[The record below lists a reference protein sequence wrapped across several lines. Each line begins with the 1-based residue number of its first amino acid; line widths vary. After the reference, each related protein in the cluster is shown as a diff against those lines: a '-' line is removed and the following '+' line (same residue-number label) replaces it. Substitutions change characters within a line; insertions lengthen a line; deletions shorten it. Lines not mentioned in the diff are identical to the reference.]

1 MSEPQLPPR
10 PPPPRRW
17 GDVLRNW
24 IEWVGVARLVLAA
37 VSVVVVVGGVAW
49 LVRAAPSPAELDLPV
64 AGSTPPSV
72 TLVPPTTIQAAA
84 TPEPAVSGI
93 VVVHVAGS
101 VSVPGVY
108 ELRPGDRIV
117 DAVAAAGGAT
127 PDADLDGLNL
137 AASIADGERVYVP
150 AHGEVDPASV
160 PTGAPASADG
170 PPAASGPIDLNVA
183 TAEQL
188 EMLPGVGPATAAA
201 IVDDRDRNG
210 PFATVDDLDRVPGI
224 GPAKLEA
231 IREQVTV

>member
-10 PPPPRRW
+10 PTPPRHA
-17 GDVLRNW
+17 GDVLRAW
-24 IEWVGVARLVLAA
+24 LAWVGIARLVLAA
-37 VSVVVVVGGVAW
+37 VSVFVVIGGVAW

-64 AGSTPPSV
+64 AASAPPSA
-72 TLVPPTTIQAAA
+72 TLPPPATTRAAA
-84 TPEPAVSGI
+84 TTPDTPMTL
-93 VVVHVAGS
+93 VVHVAGR
-101 VSVPGVY
+101 VVEPGVY

-117 DAVAAAGGAT
+117 DALTAAGGAA

-137 AASIADGERVYVP
+137 AATLADGQRVYVP
-150 AHGEVDPASV
+150 ADGEVDPASV
-160 PTGAPASADG
+160 PTGAVASLDETE
-170 PPAASGPIDLNVA
+170 AASGPVDLNSA

-188 EMLPGVGPATAAA
+188 ETLPGVGPATASA
-201 IVDDRDRNG
+201 ILDDRDRNG